1 MKDCSNRPLFWPG
14 GHYPCMNVRHTGRR
28 IAFIIGT
35 GNSINKLKREDWN
48 VIHEHADTWSLNMI
62 NFHPFVSPHYIHL
75 EQGQTQMGCY
85 NGRDSPPYSYENNTV
100 LCQQECNLLKEIKW
114 TRPLQTRIYGNYDFS
129 ASCPNPRAA
138 VYTPTGTAVRVPC
151 GCSLNRVLDLARRFM
166 YDEVY
171 FYGFDFG
178 GGYYWE
184 DKQAYDGWYNKIRC
198 DRGTWGMS
206 NHKVGEKSHQAQSNG
221 IHDFIPYFGAYN
233 GFKTGA
239 VINDDGSPGRK
250 LDIQTITMSR
260 FVKKLQSGCTL

>member
-1 MKDCSNRPLFWPG
+1 MDGDSSQRLNGAL
-14 GHYPCMNVRHTGRR
+14 NV
-28 IAFIIGT
+28 
-35 GNSINKLKREDWN
+35 
-48 VIHEHADTWSLNMI
+48 SL
-62 NFHPFVSPHYIHL
+62 
-75 EQGQTQMGCY
+75 Q
-85 NGRDSPPYSYENNTV
+85 
-100 LCQQECNLLKEIKW
+100 
-114 TRPLQTRIYGNYDFS
+114 RPLQTRIYGNYDFS
-129 ASCPNPRAA
+129 ASCPNPRAGNHSSHDGVAYLFCAA

-206 NHKVGEKSHQAQSNG
+206 NHKVGEKSHQAQSNS

-260 FVKKLQSGCTL
+260 FVKKLQSG